1 MQDEENLATTTPSGR
16 AAEARSTYDTADEH
30 VRAYVSRL
38 WAADWDSAEDS
49 SYDDL

>member
-1 MQDEENLATTTPSGR
+1 MTPFMG

-38 WAADWDSAEDS
+38 WAAGWDSAEDAT
-49 SYDDL
+49 YDDL